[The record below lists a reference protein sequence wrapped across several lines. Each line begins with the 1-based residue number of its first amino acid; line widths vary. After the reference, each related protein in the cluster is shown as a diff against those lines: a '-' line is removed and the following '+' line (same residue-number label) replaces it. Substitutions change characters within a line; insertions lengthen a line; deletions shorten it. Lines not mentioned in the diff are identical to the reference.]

1 MIISG
6 VTREDLEAARDV
18 ASAALGNQLIF
29 TRFDSYSATR
39 HVISLQV
46 KELDAPGAR
55 LHLHS
60 YYLGYA
66 WKPRRSRRACGHAF
80 GAFLTAI
87 FERAPGARVQSTM
100 NTYSGYKDFLEHYQ
114 DVLDTNV
121 GSVIFPI
128 RFGDLCNCPTDEI
141 DTSTLEEYL
150 WRAPGDRAVLP
161 NLENTQTVK
170 GEPAC

>member
-1 MIISG
+1 MIFSG

-60 YYLGYA
+60 YFLGHA
-66 WKPRRSRRACGHAF
+66 WKPRRSSASPDRTVVDGYPLLHETTNLCASTERRRAQYPGGGIALAGCLHLAP
-80 GAFLTAI
+80 LPDTARQQQGRKRLPDSSRVGLQSTNRTQRHPR
-87 FERAPGARVQSTM
+87 FQREGAPGSTSAR
-100 NTYSGYKDFLEHYQ
+100 FE
-114 DVLDTNV
+114 
-121 GSVIFPI
+121 
-128 RFGDLCNCPTDEI
+128 
-141 DTSTLEEYL
+141 TSAHRL
-150 WRAPGDRAVLP
+150 
-161 NLENTQTVK
+161 
-170 GEPAC
+170 